1 MTLLRQLW
9 PARPTANEPMLES
22 QPTPRHRT
30 RPSRSFRRSSRI
42 ASRLGAGTLIALAIT
57 GGALFVTWDADY
69 WQLRDRFEHI
79 SQALFGD
86 YIPPACREDMSR
98 CTRDPKTGRLVVK
111 PPTPERV
118 DRPFEACKGPE
129 GLKLHCQLHALFDYF
144 NTELFEG
151 RLPRALI
158 TLQRKK
164 DAGGYYWHQKF
175 RKAEG
180 GRIDEIAMNPSLF
193 GRSTIAFLASIL
205 VHEMVHME
213 QAYFGKPGKNGFHNA
228 EWGQMM
234 KRVGLNPSNTGRPGG
249 RQTGTRMSHY
259 VIKGGAFERAAARH
273 PILKQERLA
282 FYE

>member
-1 MTLLRQLW
+1 MNVLTRFWNLKSHTAEPVIAGPSSHRQTTN
-9 PARPTANEPMLES
+9 PYEPRWS
-22 QPTPRHRT
+22 T
-30 RPSRSFRRSSRI
+30 SRV
-42 ASRLGAGTLIALAIT
+42 ASRLGTGTLIALAVA
-57 GGALFVTWDADY
+57 GGTLFVTWDADY

-86 YIPPACREDMSR
+86 YIPPACRKDLSR
-98 CTRDPKTGRLVVK
+98 CTKDPKTGRLVVK

-164 DAGGYYWHQKF
+164 NAGGYYWHQKF
-175 RKAEG
+175 RKADG
-180 GRIDEIAMNPSLF
+180 GRIDEIAMNPSFF
-193 GRSTIAFLASIL
+193 GRSNIAFLASIL

-228 EWGQMM
+228 EWRRMM
-234 KRVGLNPSNTGRPGG
+234 KRVGLHPSHTGRPGG
-249 RQTGTRMSHY
+249 RETGTRMSHY
-259 VIKGGAFERAAARH
+259 IIKGGAFDRAAARH
-273 PILKQERLA
+273 PILKNKRLA